1 MMSSTFR
8 DLEGSTPGIAQTR
21 GPAFKIFRTHVN
33 KDPDMVIYKCYLSTG
48 EVEADGSLVL
58 LSQPTGV
65 NW

>member
-1 MMSSTFR
+1 MSSTFR

-21 GPAFKIFRTHVN
+21 GPAFKIFRTHAN
-33 KDPDMVIYKCYLSTG
+33 KDPDMVIYKCNFNNG